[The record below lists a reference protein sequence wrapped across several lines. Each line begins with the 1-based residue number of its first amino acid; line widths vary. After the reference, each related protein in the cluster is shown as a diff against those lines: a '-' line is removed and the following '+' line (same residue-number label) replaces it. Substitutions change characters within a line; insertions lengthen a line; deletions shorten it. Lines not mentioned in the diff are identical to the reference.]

1 MTTYN
6 AYSTQSDSAKLASV
20 TWHASQSC
28 RVRLNTHY
36 ELCVCSGDEKL
47 VLKLPTS
54 FQEAVA
60 VKATLE
66 LYKETC
72 SLHIIAL
79 MIFLYL
85 FLQAS
90 YILLQLSTS
99 TSDVVQCASH
109 TQRRHIAS
117 LLLE

>member
-1 MTTYN
+1 MTTYI
-6 AYSTQSDSAKLASV
+6 AHLMQSDSAKLAPA
-20 TWHASQSC
+20 TWHANQSC
-28 RVRLNTHY
+28 QVRLNTHY

-54 FQEAVA
+54 FQEAAA

-79 MIFLYL
+79 MICLYL

-90 YILLQLSTS
+90 
-99 TSDVVQCASH
+99 H
-109 TQRRHIAS
+109 T
-117 LLLE
+117 